1 LIVTKIKKDL
11 EKRTSENANAIAI
24 NELAEE
30 SKTTISGEISHIINY
45 EKQQEQKEK
54 FANDGRLNHLNI
66 PQGLIESLNQ
76 AEFTIDRILN
86 STPSDIAEALGIDY
100 YVAQIIHQ
108 ETKNS
113 FDNNSKILLNI

>member
-1 LIVTKIKKDL
+1 M
-11 EKRTSENANAIAI
+11 
-24 NELAEE
+24 
-30 SKTTISGEISHIINY
+30 
-45 EKQQEQKEK
+45 
-54 FANDGRLNHLNI
+54 
-66 PQGLIESLNQ
+66 
-76 AEFTIDRILN
+76 ILN

>member
-1 LIVTKIKKDL
+1 MVITKIKKDL
-11 EKRTSENANAIAI
+11 EQTNSENANAIPI

-30 SKTTISGEISHIINY
+30 SKTTISGETSHIINY
-45 EKQQEQKEK
+45 EKQQDQIEK
-54 FANDGRLNHLNI
+54 FSKDDRLNHLNI
-66 PQGLIESLNQ
+66 PKGLIESLNQ
-76 AEFTIDRILN
+76 SEFTIDRILN
-86 STPSDIAEALGIDY
+86 STPSDIAEALRIDY

>member
-1 LIVTKIKKDL
+1 MIITKIKKDL
-11 EKRTSENANAIAI
+11 EKRTSENANSIAI

-30 SKTTISGEISHIINY
+30 SRTTISGEILHIINY
-45 EKQQEQKEK
+45 EKQQEQKEE
-54 FANDGRLNHLNI
+54 FAKDDRLNHLNI
-66 PQGLIESLNQ
+66 LQGLIESLNQ

>member
-1 LIVTKIKKDL
+1 MVITKIKKDL
-11 EKRTSENANAIAI
+11 EKRTSENANSITI

-30 SKTTISGEISHIINY
+30 SKTTISGEILHIINH
-45 EKQQEQKEK
+45 EKQQDQIEK
-54 FANDGRLNHLNI
+54 IAKDDRLNNLNI
-66 PQGLIESLNQ
+66 PKGLIESLNQ
-76 AEFTIDRILN
+76 EEFTIDRILI
-86 STPSDIAEALGIDY
+86 STPSDIAEALGIDC